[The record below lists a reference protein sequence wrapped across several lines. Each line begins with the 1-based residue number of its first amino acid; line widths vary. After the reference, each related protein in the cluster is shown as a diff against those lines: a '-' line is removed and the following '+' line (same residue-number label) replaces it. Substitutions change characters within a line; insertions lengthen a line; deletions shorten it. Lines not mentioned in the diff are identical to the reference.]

1 MWVTMIWSFL
11 RVKATWTLRQIYQAA
26 PNSVTQSDI
35 QLNLSTMAT
44 FGTEESGHCREW
56 FKQKSMYNVW
66 TVRQKSGHGREVAVS
81 GGLTQ

>member
-1 MWVTMIWSFL
+1 M
-11 RVKATWTLRQIYQAA
+11 
-26 PNSVTQSDI
+26 
-35 QLNLSTMAT
+35 MAT